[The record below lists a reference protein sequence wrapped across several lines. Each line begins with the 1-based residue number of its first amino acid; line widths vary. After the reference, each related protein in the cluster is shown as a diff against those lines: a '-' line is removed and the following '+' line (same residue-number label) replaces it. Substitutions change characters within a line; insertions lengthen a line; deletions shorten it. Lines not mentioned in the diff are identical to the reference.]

1 MRLVRVRGGIR
12 VGAAVRVRVGVRVR
26 FRFRVRVGVRVRVS
40 VRRQRCASR
49 QSTTYYS
56 TDYRLL
62 TTYVAA
68 AAERDGVVALED
80 DAAPLEGDIGRYR
93 EI

>member
-12 VGAAVRVRVGVRVR
+12 VGAAVRVRVGVRV
-26 FRFRVRVGVRVRVS
+26 RFRVRVGVRVRVS